1 MRWFWAFPL
10 TFVAGV
16 HGFAIFAPYLV
27 LIAMLAASKRSRRN
41 SRPQLSPAAPIM
53 YLPNP
58 VAAAMA

>member
-27 LIAMLAASKRSRRN
+27 LIAMLAIWRR
-41 SRPQLSPAAPIM
+41 RPKIQHVPTPAEAIGVPFGVALS
-53 YLPNP
+53 
-58 VAAAMA
+58 